1 VGVASGRGTG
11 KLRAGNWLLMLLLLV
26 EDPESESVEE
36 YEDALESLVELL
48 LQRLLRLLLLVGTS
62 VSFASSLVSFPDP
75 MLFCRTS

>member
-1 VGVASGRGTG
+1 M
-11 KLRAGNWLLMLLLLV
+11 LLLLLV

>member
-1 VGVASGRGTG
+1 MGVASGRGTG